1 METSEPDASAPYDA
15 LLAKHLHSVPEARL
29 YVGDDLRQVT
39 WSGVERVF
47 GERLAALAPE
57 SILAV
62 YDDSAMGRGTRGFV
76 VTDGHVV
83 YVQKASQGTLA
94 LAEVRRVVGIPDG
107 VRVTAGPDGRSTG
120 NIDLRVDEWRA
131 LWAVQAWLSSVVS
144 FNRAE
149 RGGTSRAITAEQ
161 ALSRL
166 EHLMQAKRL
175 SPEHRER
182 LVALAAR
189 LGSPRKP
196 RRS

>member
-1 METSEPDASAPYDA
+1 METSEPDARAPYDA

-29 YVGDDLRQVT
+29 YVGDDLREVN

-94 LAEVRRVVGIPDG
+94 LAEVRRVEGISDG
-107 VRVTAGPDGRSTG
+107 VRVTAGPDGRSTETAE
-120 NIDLRVDEWRA
+120 LRVDEWRA
-131 LWAVQAWLSSVVS
+131 LWAVQAWLHSVVS

-149 RGGTSRAITAEQ
+149 RSGTSRTVTAEQ

-166 EHLMQAKRL
+166 EHLVQAKRL
-175 SPEHRER
+175 THEHRAR
-182 LVALAAR
+182 LLALAAR
-189 LGSPRKP
+189 LDATRKP